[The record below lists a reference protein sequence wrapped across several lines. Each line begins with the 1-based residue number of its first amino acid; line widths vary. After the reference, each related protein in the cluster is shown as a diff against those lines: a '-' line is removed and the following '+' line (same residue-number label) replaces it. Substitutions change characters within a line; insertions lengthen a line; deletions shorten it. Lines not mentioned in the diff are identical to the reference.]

1 MRRMIVLLQNP
12 KDTERQQL
20 WWSLRDQVTLFMS
33 FIVSESIS
41 LPCRPAL
48 GPQVSKQIYFGML
61 FKKKT
66 FYLACSFFF
75 GFNSYIFIF
84 ILLILGLSLFQKFR
98 LRLSNNFP
106 VSILYF
112 STSILQTTLKFLL
125 YIFYFFKATTELFI
139 F

>member
-1 MRRMIVLLQNP
+1 MIDWNKMEIMRRVIVLLQNP

-61 FKKKT
+61 FKKNHLLSCL
-66 FYLACSFFF
+66 FNFFF
-75 GFNSYIFIF
+75 GFNSYIYIF
-84 ILLILGLSLFQKFR
+84 ILLIFSLSLFQNFQ

-112 STSILQTTLKFLL
+112 STSILQTTLKFIL
-125 YIFYFFKATTELFI
+125 YIF
-139 F
+139 